1 MGRNIVWQRL
11 NRSPKHR
18 WSMLRNMAA
27 SLILHERIITTTAR
41 AKALAPL
48 MNKIYLKALK
58 KDKTAYAKVYSLVR
72 IKSACY
78 KLFNNILDRYT

>member
-1 MGRNIVWQRL
+1 
-11 NRSPKHR
+11 
-18 WSMLRNMAA
+18 MAA
-27 SLILHERIITTTAR
+27 SLILHERVITTTAR

-48 MNKIYLKALK
+48 INKIYMRAIP
-58 KDKTAYAKVYSLVR
+58 KDKKAYAKVHSMVR